1 MRNLTLTLFLSFF
14 LLLSYSSFAQV
25 PTSMDYQIMATN
37 PNTGQVL
44 ANKEMKVKVELRLG
58 SEEGNAVWS
67 KEETLKS
74 SKSGVCTISLDFKDV
89 DWSHGNYFI
98 KAFIDDK
105 PVGASQIKSV
115 PFALYA
121 DGVSGVITKKQLIG
135 TWKWKGHLYGGNCLH
150 EFIYRF
156 NEDGSCSYIRSS
168 TYYSDAN
175 PFTETFEF
183 SGTWSLNNLGY
194 ITFTILSS
202 SSLSGPSDYA
212 PGFKFVNY
220 SVYDKETNSLYL
232 GAGELN
238 TDGFFLVK
246 QE

>member
-1 MRNLTLTLFLSFF
+1 
-14 LLLSYSSFAQV
+14 
-25 PTSMDYQIMATN
+25 MDYQIMATN

-74 SKSGVCTISLDFKDV
+74 SKSGVCTIYLDFKDV
-89 DWSHGNYFI
+89 DWSQGNYFI

-135 TWKWKGHLYGGNCLH
+135 TWKWKGITSDDPNVDCIGEHT
-150 EFIYRF
+150 IIF
-156 NEDGSCSYIRSS
+156 NEDGSFSYVSMYNIEEPS
-168 TYYSDAN
+168 YAYKIN
-175 PFTETFEF
+175 
-183 SGTWSLNNLGY
+183 GTWSLNNLGY
-194 ITFTILSS
+194 ITFNI
-202 SSLSGPSDYA
+202 SGGEA
-212 PGFKFVNY
+212 LRPGTKLVSF

-232 GAGELN
+232 GGELN

>member
-1 MRNLTLTLFLSFF
+1 MRILTLNLFLSFF
-14 LLLSYSSFAQV
+14 LFLSYSSFAQV

-89 DWSHGNYFI
+89 DWSQGNYFI

-135 TWKWKGHLYGGNCLH
+135 TWKWKGNVSDNLND
-150 EFIYRF
+150 EFIDEYTVIF
-156 NEDGSCSYIRSS
+156 NEDGSFSWVY
-168 TYYSDAN
+168 DE
-175 PFTETFEF
+175 FTGLDEKYF
-183 SGTWSLNNLGY
+183 GTWSLNNLGY
-194 ITFTILSS
+194 ITFNVSS
-202 SSLSGPSDYA
+202 GTYTR
-212 PGFKFVNY
+212 PGNRYVSY
-220 SVYDKETNSLYL
+220 SVYDNETKSLFLNSGIGYSL
-232 GAGELN
+232 GR
-238 TDGFFLVK
+238 TTGFFLVK

>member
-1 MRNLTLTLFLSFF
+1 MKLSFLFLSFF

-89 DWSHGNYFI
+89 DWSQGNYFI

-135 TWKWKGHLYGGNCLH
+135 TWKWKGSFNGVSGIH
-150 EFIYRF
+150 EYIYRF
-156 NEDGSCSYIRSS
+156 NEDGSYSYVFNESYMDTSMTIE
-168 TYYSDAN
+168 N
-175 PFTETFEF
+175 I
-183 SGTWSLNNLGY
+183 GTWSLNNLGY

-202 SSLSGPSDYA
+202 SFPDDT
-212 PGFKFVNY
+212 PGTKFVSY

-232 GAGELN
+232 GGKQN

>member
-1 MRNLTLTLFLSFF
+1 MRNLTLNLFLSFF
-14 LLLSYSSFAQV
+14 LFLSYSSFAQV

-89 DWSHGNYFI
+89 DWSQGNYFI

-135 TWKWKGHLYGGNCLH
+135 TWKWKGNLSDDPYDNSI
-150 EFIYRF
+150 EDYTAIF
-156 NEDGSCSYIRSS
+156 NEDGSFSWVYIVNHNEHSYVERE
-168 TYYSDAN
+168 YY
-175 PFTETFEF
+175 
-183 SGTWSLNNLGY
+183 GTWTINNLGY
-194 ITFTILSS
+194 ITFNVSS
-202 SSLSGPSDYA
+202 GTYTR
-212 PGFKFVNY
+212 PGSKYVGC
-220 SVYDKETNSLYL
+220 SVYDNETKSLYL
-232 GAGELN
+232 GTTNGYSRFN

>member
-1 MRNLTLTLFLSFF
+1 MRILTLNLFLSFF
-14 LLLSYSSFAQV
+14 LFLSYSSFAQV

-58 SEEGNAVWS
+58 SEEGDAVWS

-89 DWSHGNYFI
+89 DWSQGNYFI

-105 PVGASQIKSV
+105 PVGVSQIKSV

-135 TWKWKGHLYGGNCLH
+135 TWKWKGNVSDNPND
-150 EFIYRF
+150 EFIDEYTVIF
-156 NEDGSCSYIRSS
+156 NEDGSFSWVY
-168 TYYSDAN
+168 DE
-175 PFTETFEF
+175 FTGLDEKYF
-183 SGTWSLNNLGY
+183 GTWSLNNLGY
-194 ITFTILSS
+194 ITFNVSS
-202 SSLSGPSDYA
+202 GTYTR
-212 PGFKFVNY
+212 PGNRYVSY
-220 SVYDKETNSLYL
+220 SVYDNETKSLFLNSGIGYSL
-232 GAGELN
+232 GR
-238 TDGFFLVK
+238 TTGFFLVK

>member
-1 MRNLTLTLFLSFF
+1 MRNLTLNLFLSFF
-14 LLLSYSSFAQV
+14 LFLSYSSFAQV

-89 DWSHGNYFI
+89 DWSQGNYFI

-135 TWKWKGHLYGGNCLH
+135 TWKWKGNLYGNSAID
-150 EFIYRF
+150 EIIYRF
-156 NEDGSCSYIRSS
+156 NEDGSYSYIFNESYEDTSS
-168 TYYSDAN
+168 ITREN
-175 PFTETFEF
+175 I
-183 SGTWSLNNLGY
+183 GTWSLNNLGY

-202 SSLSGPSDYA
+202 SHEYFRGA
-212 PGFKFVNY
+212 KFV
-220 SVYDKETNSLYL
+220 SYL
-232 GAGELN
+232 
-238 TDGFFLVK
+238 FMIKKPIPFI
-246 QE
+246 

>member
-1 MRNLTLTLFLSFF
+1 
-14 LLLSYSSFAQV
+14 
-25 PTSMDYQIMATN
+25 MDYQIMATN

-89 DWSHGNYFI
+89 DWSQGNYFI

-135 TWKWKGHLYGGNCLH
+135 TWKWKGITNDNPEVDWADEYTV
-150 EFIYRF
+150 IF
-156 NEDGSCSYIRSS
+156 NEDGSFSWVYAES
-168 TYYSDAN
+168 TGLNEKY
-175 PFTETFEF
+175 F
-183 SGTWSLNNLGY
+183 GTWSLNNLGY
-194 ITFTILSS
+194 ITFNVSS
-202 SSLSGPSDYA
+202 GTYIR
-212 PGFKFVNY
+212 PGNRYVSY
-220 SVYDKETNSLYL
+220 SVYDNETKSLFLNSGIGYSL
-232 GAGELN
+232 GR
-238 TDGFFLVK
+238 TSGFFLVK

>member
-58 SEEGNAVWS
+58 SEEGDAVWS

-89 DWSHGNYFI
+89 DWSQGNYFI

-135 TWKWKGHLYGGNCLH
+135 TWKWKGNLSDDPDDDSIDVYTA
-150 EFIYRF
+150 IF
-156 NEDGSCSYIRSS
+156 NEDGSF
-168 TYYSDAN
+168 YYSQIYGIYN
-175 PFTETFEF
+175 EEYY
-183 SGTWSLNNLGY
+183 GTWTVNNLGY
-194 ITFTILSS
+194 ITFNVSS
-202 SSLSGPSDYA
+202 GTHTR
-212 PGFKFVNY
+212 PGNKYVSY
-220 SVYDKETNSLYL
+220 SVYDNETKSLYL
-232 GAGELN
+232 GGNNGYERFN
-238 TDGFFLVK
+238 TSGYFLVK

>member
-37 PNTGQVL
+37 PNTGMVL

-89 DWSHGNYFI
+89 DWSQGNYFI

-135 TWKWKGHLYGGNCLH
+135 TWKWKGNISDNPNDDGIAECTA
-150 EFIYRF
+150 IF
-156 NEDGSCSYIRSS
+156 NEDGSFSWFYVDS
-168 TYYSDAN
+168 TELIEK
-175 PFTETFEF
+175 FF
-183 SGTWSLNNLGY
+183 GTWSLNNLGY
-194 ITFTILSS
+194 ITFNVSS
-202 SSLSGPSDYA
+202 GTYIR
-212 PGFKFVNY
+212 PGNRYVSY
-220 SVYDKETNSLYL
+220 SVYDNETKSLFL
-232 GAGELN
+232 DGGAGYSLGH
-238 TDGFFLVK
+238 TTGFFLVK
-246 QE
+246 QEQ

>member
-1 MRNLTLTLFLSFF
+1 MRNLTLNLFLSFF
-14 LLLSYSSFAQV
+14 LFLSYSSFAQV

-89 DWSHGNYFI
+89 DWSQGNYFI

-135 TWKWKGHLYGGNCLH
+135 TWKWKGNVSDNPDND
-150 EFIYRF
+150 FIDEYTVIF
-156 NEDGSCSYIRSS
+156 NEDGSFSWVY
-168 TYYSDAN
+168 DN
-175 PFTETFEF
+175 FTELDEKYF
-183 SGTWSLNNLGY
+183 GTWSLNNLGY
-194 ITFTILSS
+194 ITFNVSS
-202 SSLSGPSDYA
+202 GTYTR
-212 PGFKFVNY
+212 PGNRYVSY
-220 SVYDKETNSLYL
+220 SVYDNETKSLFLNSGTSYSL
-232 GAGELN
+232 GC
-238 TDGFFLVK
+238 TTGFFLVK

>member
-1 MRNLTLTLFLSFF
+1 MKLSFLFLSFF

-37 PNTGQVL
+37 PITGQVL

-89 DWSHGNYFI
+89 DWSQGNYFI

-135 TWKWKGHLYGGNCLH
+135 TWKWKGFLYDNPADDSMD
-150 EFIYRF
+150 EYTAIF
-156 NEDGSCSYIRSS
+156 NEDGSF
-168 TYYSDAN
+168 YYSQIYGLYN
-175 PFTETFEF
+175 EEYY
-183 SGTWSLNNLGY
+183 GTWTVNNLGY
-194 ITFTILSS
+194 ITFNVSS
-202 SSLSGPSDYA
+202 GTDTR
-212 PGFKFVNY
+212 PGNKYVSY
-220 SVYDKETNSLYL
+220 SVYDNETKSLYL
-232 GAGELN
+232 GGNNGYNRFN
-238 TDGFFLVK
+238 TSGFFLVK

>member
-1 MRNLTLTLFLSFF
+1 MRNLTLNLFLSFF
-14 LLLSYSSFAQV
+14 LFLSYSSFAQV

-89 DWSHGNYFI
+89 DWSQGNYFI

-135 TWKWKGHLYGGNCLH
+135 TWKWKGNLYGNSAID
-150 EFIYRF
+150 EIIYRF
-156 NEDGSCSYIRSS
+156 NEDGSYSYIFNESYEDTSS
-168 TYYSDAN
+168 ITREN
-175 PFTETFEF
+175 I
-183 SGTWSLNNLGY
+183 GTWSLNNLGY

-202 SSLSGPSDYA
+202 SHEYFRGA
-212 PGFKFVNY
+212 KFVSY

-232 GAGELN
+232 GGELN

>member
-1 MRNLTLTLFLSFF
+1 MKLSFLFLSFF
-14 LLLSYSSFAQV
+14 LFLSYSSFAQV

-89 DWSHGNYFI
+89 DWSQGNYFI

-135 TWKWKGHLYGGNCLH
+135 TWKWKGNPYGNSTID
-150 EFIYRF
+150 EIIYRF
-156 NEDGSCSYIRSS
+156 NEDGSYSYIFNESYEDTSYMTR
-168 TYYSDAN
+168 
-175 PFTETFEF
+175 EQI
-183 SGTWSLNNLGY
+183 GTWSLNNLGY

-202 SSLSGPSDYA
+202 SHDYFR
-212 PGFKFVNY
+212 GDKFVSY

-232 GAGELN
+232 GGELN

>member
-1 MRNLTLTLFLSFF
+1 MKLSFLFLSFF
-14 LLLSYSSFAQV
+14 LFLSYSSFAQV

-37 PNTGQVL
+37 SNTGQVL

-89 DWSHGNYFI
+89 DWSQGNYFI

-135 TWKWKGHLYGGNCLH
+135 TWKWKGITSDNPEVDWADEYTV
-150 EFIYRF
+150 IF
-156 NEDGSCSYIRSS
+156 NEDGSFSWVYAES
-168 TYYSDAN
+168 TGLNEKY
-175 PFTETFEF
+175 F
-183 SGTWSLNNLGY
+183 GTWSLNNLGY
-194 ITFTILSS
+194 ITFNVSS
-202 SSLSGPSDYA
+202 GKYIR
-212 PGFKFVNY
+212 PGNRYVSY
-220 SVYDKETNSLYL
+220 SVYDNETKSLFLDGGGSYSL
-232 GAGELN
+232 GH
-238 TDGFFLVK
+238 TTGFFLVK
-246 QE
+246 QEQ

>member
-58 SEEGNAVWS
+58 SEEGNAAWS

-89 DWSHGNYFI
+89 DWSQGNYFI

-105 PVGASQIKSV
+105 PVGVSQIKSV

-135 TWKWKGHLYGGNCLH
+135 TWKWTGKDQSTTTDCIGEHT
-150 EFIYRF
+150 IIF
-156 NEDGSCSYIRSS
+156 NEDGSFSYVSMYNIEEPS
-168 TYYSDAN
+168 YAYKIN
-175 PFTETFEF
+175 
-183 SGTWSLNNLGY
+183 GTWSLNNLGY
-194 ITFTILSS
+194 ITFNI
-202 SSLSGPSDYA
+202 SGGENLR
-212 PGFKFVNY
+212 PGTKLVSF
-220 SVYDKETNSLYL
+220 SVYDNETNSLYL
-232 GAGELN
+232 GGDIDL
-238 TDGFFLVK
+238 DGFFLVK

>member
-1 MRNLTLTLFLSFF
+1 MRNLTLNLFLSFF
-14 LLLSYSSFAQV
+14 LFLSYSSFAQV

-89 DWSHGNYFI
+89 DWSQGNYFI

-135 TWKWKGHLYGGNCLH
+135 TWKWTGEDKDPIVGCIGEHT
-150 EFIYRF
+150 IIF
-156 NEDGSCSYIRSS
+156 NEDGSFSFVSMSNIEEPSYAYKI
-168 TYYSDAN
+168 N
-175 PFTETFEF
+175 
-183 SGTWSLNNLGY
+183 GTWSLNNLGY
-194 ITFTILSS
+194 ITFNI
-202 SSLSGPSDYA
+202 SGGEA
-212 PGFKFVNY
+212 LRPGTKLVSF

-232 GAGELN
+232 GGELN

>member
-37 PNTGQVL
+37 PKTGQVL

-58 SEEGNAVWS
+58 SEEGDAVWS

-89 DWSHGNYFI
+89 DWSQGNYFI

-135 TWKWKGHLYGGNCLH
+135 TWKWRGSLYGSSTIQ
-150 EFIYRF
+150 EIIYRF
-156 NEDGSCSYIRSS
+156 NEDGSYSS
-168 TYYSDAN
+168 VHS
-175 PFTETFEF
+175 ETAYVGDNEVH
-183 SGTWSLNNLGY
+183 SNYEVYGTWSLNNLGY
-194 ITFTILSS
+194 ITFTILGSS
-202 SSLSGPSDYA
+202 DDLDHRTKSVS
-212 PGFKFVNY
+212 Y
-220 SVYDKETNSLYL
+220 SIYDKETNSLYL
-232 GAGELN
+232 GGDTN

>member
-1 MRNLTLTLFLSFF
+1 MRILTLNLFLSFF
-14 LLLSYSSFAQV
+14 LFLSYSSFAQV

-89 DWSHGNYFI
+89 DWSQGNYFI

-135 TWKWKGHLYGGNCLH
+135 TWKWKGNVSDNPND
-150 EFIYRF
+150 EFIDEYTVIF
-156 NEDGSCSYIRSS
+156 NEDGSFSWVY
-168 TYYSDAN
+168 DE
-175 PFTETFEF
+175 FTGLDEKYF
-183 SGTWSLNNLGY
+183 GTWSLNNLGY
-194 ITFTILSS
+194 ITFNVSS
-202 SSLSGPSDYA
+202 GTYTR
-212 PGFKFVNY
+212 PGNRYVSY
-220 SVYDKETNSLYL
+220 SVYDNETKSLFLNSGNGYSL
-232 GAGELN
+232 GR
-238 TDGFFLVK
+238 TTGFFLVK

>member
-1 MRNLTLTLFLSFF
+1 MKLSFLFLSFF

-58 SEEGNAVWS
+58 SEEGDAVWS

-74 SKSGVCTISLDFKDV
+74 SKSGVCTISLDLKDV
-89 DWSHGNYFI
+89 DWSQGNYFI

-135 TWKWKGHLYGGNCLH
+135 TWKWKGFLYDNPDDDSMD
-150 EFIYRF
+150 EYTAIF
-156 NEDGSCSYIRSS
+156 NEDGSF
-168 TYYSDAN
+168 YYSQIYGLYN
-175 PFTETFEF
+175 EEYY
-183 SGTWSLNNLGY
+183 GTWTVNNLGY
-194 ITFTILSS
+194 ITFNVSS
-202 SSLSGPSDYA
+202 GTNTR
-212 PGFKFVNY
+212 PGNKYVSY
-220 SVYDKETNSLYL
+220 SVYDNETKSLYL
-232 GAGELN
+232 GGNNGYERFN
-238 TDGFFLVK
+238 TSGFFLVK

>member
-14 LLLSYSSFAQV
+14 LLLSYRSFAQV

-58 SEEGNAVWS
+58 SEEGDAVWS

-89 DWSHGNYFI
+89 DWSQGNYFI

-135 TWKWKGHLYGGNCLH
+135 TWKWKGVVNGRSGIIDLS
-150 EFIYRF
+150 YRF
-156 NEDGSCSYIRSS
+156 NEDGS
-168 TYYSDAN
+168 YSFVYSETDKHGDEV
-175 PFTETFEF
+175 FTNNIDNY
-183 SGTWSLNNLGY
+183 GTWSLNNLGY
-194 ITFTILSS
+194 ITFTILSGTNVS
-202 SSLSGPSDYA
+202 VQGM
-212 PGFKFVNY
+212 KFVAY
-220 SVYDKETNSLYL
+220 SVYDNETNSIYIGPGDL
-232 GAGELN
+232 
-238 TDGFFLVK
+238 DVFLVK

>member
-1 MRNLTLTLFLSFF
+1 MRILTLNLFLSFF
-14 LLLSYSSFAQV
+14 LFLSYSSFAQV

-89 DWSHGNYFI
+89 DWSQGNYFI

-135 TWKWKGHLYGGNCLH
+135 TWKWKGNVSDNPND
-150 EFIYRF
+150 EFIDEYTVIF
-156 NEDGSCSYIRSS
+156 NEDGSFSWVY
-168 TYYSDAN
+168 DE
-175 PFTETFEF
+175 FTGLDEKYF
-183 SGTWSLNNLGY
+183 GTWSLNNLGY
-194 ITFTILSS
+194 ITFNVSS
-202 SSLSGPSDYA
+202 GTYTR
-212 PGFKFVNY
+212 PGNRYVSY
-220 SVYDKETNSLYL
+220 SVYDNETKSLFLNSGIGYSL
-232 GAGELN
+232 GR
-238 TDGFFLVK
+238 TIGFFLVK

>member
-1 MRNLTLTLFLSFF
+1 MRNLTLNLFLSFF
-14 LLLSYSSFAQV
+14 LFLSHSSFAQV

-89 DWSHGNYFI
+89 DWSQGNYFI

-135 TWKWKGHLYGGNCLH
+135 TWKWKGNLSDNPEVDRIDDYTA
-150 EFIYRF
+150 IF
-156 NEDGSCSYIRSS
+156 NEDGSFSWVYIVNHDEHSYVEGE
-168 TYYSDAN
+168 YY
-175 PFTETFEF
+175 
-183 SGTWSLNNLGY
+183 GTWTINNLGY
-194 ITFTILSS
+194 ITFNVSS
-202 SSLSGPSDYA
+202 GTYIR
-212 PGFKFVNY
+212 PGNRYVSY
-220 SVYDKETNSLYL
+220 SVYDNETKSLFLENGIGYYL
-232 GAGELN
+232 GR
-238 TDGFFLVK
+238 TTGFFLVK

>member
-14 LLLSYSSFAQV
+14 LLLSYSSYAQV

-58 SEEGNAVWS
+58 SEEGDAVWS

-89 DWSHGNYFI
+89 DWSQGNYFI

-105 PVGASQIKSV
+105 PVGVSQIKSV

-135 TWKWKGHLYGGNCLH
+135 TWKWKGYRCGDSGIH
-150 EFIYRF
+150 EYIYRF
-156 NEDGSCSYIRSS
+156 NEDGSCSYNRSS
-168 TYYSDAN
+168 IYYVDDNKYTDTS
-175 PFTETFEF
+175 EF

-202 SSLSGPSDYA
+202 SYDYT
-212 PGFKFVNY
+212 PGDKFVSY

-232 GAGELN
+232 GGEKH

>member
-1 MRNLTLTLFLSFF
+1 MRNLTLNLFLSFF

-58 SEEGNAVWS
+58 SEEGNAVWC

-89 DWSHGNYFI
+89 DWSQGNYFI

-135 TWKWKGHLYGGNCLH
+135 TWKWRGFLYDNPDDDSMD
-150 EFIYRF
+150 EYTAIF
-156 NEDGSCSYIRSS
+156 NEDGSF
-168 TYYSDAN
+168 YYSQIYGLYN
-175 PFTETFEF
+175 EEYY
-183 SGTWSLNNLGY
+183 GTWTVNNLGY
-194 ITFTILSS
+194 ITFNVSS
-202 SSLSGPSDYA
+202 GTDTR
-212 PGFKFVNY
+212 PGNKYVSY
-220 SVYDKETNSLYL
+220 SVYDNETKSLYL
-232 GAGELN
+232 GGNNGYNRFN
-238 TDGFFLVK
+238 TSGFFLVK

>member
-1 MRNLTLTLFLSFF
+1 MRNLTLNLFLSFF
-14 LLLSYSSFAQV
+14 LFLSYSSFAQV

-37 PNTGQVL
+37 PNTGMVL

-89 DWSHGNYFI
+89 DWSQGNYFI

-135 TWKWKGHLYGGNCLH
+135 TWKWKGNLSDNPNDDSMDEYTA
-150 EFIYRF
+150 IF
-156 NEDGSCSYIRSS
+156 NEDGSF
-168 TYYSDAN
+168 YYSQIYGLYN
-175 PFTETFEF
+175 EEYY
-183 SGTWSLNNLGY
+183 GTWTVNNLGY
-194 ITFTILSS
+194 ITFNVSS
-202 SSLSGPSDYA
+202 GTNTR
-212 PGFKFVNY
+212 PGNKYVSY
-220 SVYDKETNSLYL
+220 SVYDNETKSLYL
-232 GAGELN
+232 GGNNGYERFN
-238 TDGFFLVK
+238 TSGYFLVK

>member
-1 MRNLTLTLFLSFF
+1 MRNLTLNLFLSFF
-14 LLLSYSSFAQV
+14 LFLSYSSFAQV

-89 DWSHGNYFI
+89 DWSQGNYFI

-135 TWKWKGHLYGGNCLH
+135 TWKWKGNVSDNPDVDCIDEYTV
-150 EFIYRF
+150 IF
-156 NEDGSCSYIRSS
+156 NEDGSFSWVY
-168 TYYSDAN
+168 DN
-175 PFTETFEF
+175 FTELDEKYF
-183 SGTWSLNNLGY
+183 GTWSLNNLGY
-194 ITFTILSS
+194 ITFNVSS
-202 SSLSGPSDYA
+202 GTYTR
-212 PGFKFVNY
+212 PGNRYVSY
-220 SVYDKETNSLYL
+220 SVYDNETKSLFLNSGTSYSL
-232 GAGELN
+232 GC
-238 TDGFFLVK
+238 TTGFFLVK

>member
-14 LLLSYSSFAQV
+14 LLLSYSSYAQV

-58 SEEGNAVWS
+58 SEEGDAVWS

-89 DWSHGNYFI
+89 DWSQGNYFI

-135 TWKWKGHLYGGNCLH
+135 TWKWKGSLNGVSGIH
-150 EFIYRF
+150 EYIYRF
-156 NEDGSCSYIRSS
+156 NEDGSYSYIFNESYMDTS
-168 TYYSDAN
+168 MTIEN
-175 PFTETFEF
+175 I
-183 SGTWSLNNLGY
+183 GTWSLNNLGY

-202 SSLSGPSDYA
+202 SFSDDT
-212 PGFKFVNY
+212 PGTKFVSY
-220 SVYDKETNSLYL
+220 SIYDKETNSLYL
-232 GAGELN
+232 GGDKN
-238 TDGFFLVK
+238 TSGFFLVK

>member
-89 DWSHGNYFI
+89 DWSQGNYFI

-135 TWKWKGHLYGGNCLH
+135 TWKWKGSLYENPNDDSMD
-150 EFIYRF
+150 EYTAIF
-156 NEDGSCSYIRSS
+156 NEDGSF
-168 TYYSDAN
+168 YYHQIHGLYN
-175 PFTETFEF
+175 EEYY
-183 SGTWSLNNLGY
+183 GTWTVNNLGY
-194 ITFTILSS
+194 ITFNVSS
-202 SSLSGPSDYA
+202 GTDTR
-212 PGFKFVNY
+212 PGNKYVSY
-220 SVYDKETNSLYL
+220 SVYDNETKSLYL
-232 GAGELN
+232 GSYNGYDRFN
-238 TDGFFLVK
+238 TSGFFLVK

>member
-1 MRNLTLTLFLSFF
+1 MKLSFLFLSFF
-14 LLLSYSSFAQV
+14 LFLSYSSFAQV

-89 DWSHGNYFI
+89 DWSQGNYFI

-135 TWKWKGHLYGGNCLH
+135 TWKWKGITSDNPNVDCIDEYTV
-150 EFIYRF
+150 IF
-156 NEDGSCSYIRSS
+156 NEDGSFSWDY
-168 TYYSDAN
+168 AE
-175 PFTETFEF
+175 FTGLNEKYF
-183 SGTWSLNNLGY
+183 GTWSLNNLGY
-194 ITFTILSS
+194 ITFNVSS
-202 SSLSGPSDYA
+202 GTYA
-212 PGFKFVNY
+212 RPGNRYVSY
-220 SVYDKETNSLYL
+220 SVYDNETKSLFLNGYSGRSL
-232 GAGELN
+232 GC
-238 TDGFFLVK
+238 TTGFFLVK

>member
-1 MRNLTLTLFLSFF
+1 MKLSFLFLSFF
-14 LLLSYSSFAQV
+14 LFLSYSSFAQV

-89 DWSHGNYFI
+89 DWSQGNYFI

-135 TWKWKGHLYGGNCLH
+135 TWKWKGITSDNPNVDCIDEYTV
-150 EFIYRF
+150 IF
-156 NEDGSCSYIRSS
+156 NEDGSFSWVYAES
-168 TYYSDAN
+168 TGLNEKY
-175 PFTETFEF
+175 F
-183 SGTWSLNNLGY
+183 GTWSLNNLGY
-194 ITFTILSS
+194 ITFNVSS
-202 SSLSGPSDYA
+202 GKYIR
-212 PGFKFVNY
+212 PGNRYVSY
-220 SVYDKETNSLYL
+220 SVYDNETKSLFLDGSAGYSL
-232 GAGELN
+232 GH
-238 TDGFFLVK
+238 TTGFFLVK
-246 QE
+246 QEQ

>member
-89 DWSHGNYFI
+89 DWSQGNYFI

-135 TWKWKGHLYGGNCLH
+135 TWKWTGNLSDDP
-150 EFIYRF
+150 EDDRIDDYTAIF
-156 NEDGSCSYIRSS
+156 NEDGSFSWVYKYYNDEYSS
-168 TYYSDAN
+168 VHG
-175 PFTETFEF
+175 EF
-183 SGTWSLNNLGY
+183 YGTWTINNLGY
-194 ITFTILSS
+194 ITFNVSS
-202 SSLSGPSDYA
+202 GTYTR
-212 PGFKFVNY
+212 PGSKYVCY
-220 SVYDKETNSLYL
+220 SVYDNETKSLYL
-232 GAGELN
+232 GTTNGYKRFN
-238 TDGFFLVK
+238 IDGFFLVK

>member
-1 MRNLTLTLFLSFF
+1 MKLSFLFLSFF

-89 DWSHGNYFI
+89 DWSQGNYFI

-135 TWKWKGHLYGGNCLH
+135 TWKWKGNKSYSPDSDVIIND
-150 EFIYRF
+150 FTAIF
-156 NEDGSCSYIRSS
+156 NEDGSFSWVEIFNDGEYSRVAYE
-168 TYYSDAN
+168 YY
-175 PFTETFEF
+175 
-183 SGTWSLNNLGY
+183 GTWTLNNLGY
-194 ITFTILSS
+194 ITFNISS
-202 SSLSGPSDYA
+202 GTYIK
-212 PGFKFVNY
+212 PGNRYVSY
-220 SVYDKETNSLYL
+220 SVYDNDTNSLYL
-232 GAGELN
+232 GDN
-238 TDGFFLVK
+238 PYISTTGFFLVK

>member
-1 MRNLTLTLFLSFF
+1 MRNLTLNLFLSFF
-14 LLLSYSSFAQV
+14 LFLSYSSFAQV

-89 DWSHGNYFI
+89 DWSQGNYFI

-135 TWKWKGHLYGGNCLH
+135 TWKWKGITSDNPNVDYID
-150 EFIYRF
+150 EYTVIF
-156 NEDGSCSYIRSS
+156 NEDGSFSWDYAES
-168 TYYSDAN
+168 TGLNNEKY
-175 PFTETFEF
+175 F
-183 SGTWSLNNLGY
+183 GTWTINNLGY
-194 ITFTILSS
+194 ITFNVSS
-202 SSLSGPSDYA
+202 GTYTR
-212 PGFKFVNY
+212 PGNRYVSY
-220 SVYDKETNSLYL
+220 SVYDNETKSLFLNGDNGRSL
-232 GAGELN
+232 GC
-238 TDGFFLVK
+238 TTGFFLVK

>member
-25 PTSMDYQIMATN
+25 PKSMDYQIMATN

-89 DWSHGNYFI
+89 DWSQGNYFI

-135 TWKWKGHLYGGNCLH
+135 TWKWKGITNDNPEVDWADEYTV
-150 EFIYRF
+150 IF
-156 NEDGSCSYIRSS
+156 NEDGSFSWVYAES
-168 TYYSDAN
+168 TGLNEKY
-175 PFTETFEF
+175 F
-183 SGTWSLNNLGY
+183 GTWSLNNLGY
-194 ITFTILSS
+194 ITFNVSS
-202 SSLSGPSDYA
+202 GTYIR
-212 PGFKFVNY
+212 PGNRYVSY
-220 SVYDKETNSLYL
+220 SVYDNETKSLFLNSGIGYSL
-232 GAGELN
+232 GR
-238 TDGFFLVK
+238 TSGFFLVK

>member
-37 PNTGQVL
+37 PNTGMVL

-89 DWSHGNYFI
+89 DWSQGNYFI

-135 TWKWKGHLYGGNCLH
+135 TWKWKGNLSDNPNDDSMDEYTA
-150 EFIYRF
+150 IF
-156 NEDGSCSYIRSS
+156 NEDGSF
-168 TYYSDAN
+168 YYSQIYGLYN
-175 PFTETFEF
+175 EEYY
-183 SGTWSLNNLGY
+183 GTWTVNNLGY
-194 ITFTILSS
+194 ITFNVSS
-202 SSLSGPSDYA
+202 GTNTR
-212 PGFKFVNY
+212 PGNKYVSY
-220 SVYDKETNSLYL
+220 SVYDNETKSLYL
-232 GAGELN
+232 GGNNGYERFN
-238 TDGFFLVK
+238 TSGYFLVK

>member
-1 MRNLTLTLFLSFF
+1 MRILTLNLFLSFF
-14 LLLSYSSFAQV
+14 LFLSYSSFAQV

-89 DWSHGNYFI
+89 DWSQGNYFI

-135 TWKWKGHLYGGNCLH
+135 TWKWKGNVSDNPND
-150 EFIYRF
+150 EFIVEYTVIF
-156 NEDGSCSYIRSS
+156 NEDGSFSWVY
-168 TYYSDAN
+168 DE
-175 PFTETFEF
+175 FTGLDEKYF
-183 SGTWSLNNLGY
+183 GTWSLNNLGY
-194 ITFTILSS
+194 ITFNVSS
-202 SSLSGPSDYA
+202 GTYTR
-212 PGFKFVNY
+212 PGNRYVSY
-220 SVYDKETNSLYL
+220 SVYDNETKSLFLNSGIGYSL
-232 GAGELN
+232 GR
-238 TDGFFLVK
+238 TTGFFLVK

>member
-1 MRNLTLTLFLSFF
+1 MKLSFLFLSFF

-58 SEEGNAVWS
+58 SEEGDAVWS

-89 DWSHGNYFI
+89 DWSQGNYFI

-135 TWKWKGHLYGGNCLH
+135 TWKWTGNLSDNPDVDTID
-150 EFIYRF
+150 EYTAIF
-156 NEDGSCSYIRSS
+156 NEDGS
-168 TYYSDAN
+168 
-175 PFTETFEF
+175 F
-183 SGTWSLNNLGY
+183 SWVYADNVWGIIGKWFGTWSLNNLGY
-194 ITFTILSS
+194 ITFNV
-202 SSLSGPSDYA
+202 SGGTSIR
-212 PGFKFVNY
+212 PGNKYVSY
-220 SVYDKETNSLYL
+220 SVYDNETKSLYL
-232 GAGELN
+232 GGYSGYNCFN
-238 TDGFFLVK
+238 TQGYFLVK

>member
-1 MRNLTLTLFLSFF
+1 MRNLTLNLFLSFF
-14 LLLSYSSFAQV
+14 LFLSYSSFAQV

-89 DWSHGNYFI
+89 DWSQGNYFI

-135 TWKWKGHLYGGNCLH
+135 TWKWKGNASDDPTDDCIGEHT
-150 EFIYRF
+150 IIF
-156 NEDGSCSYIRSS
+156 NEDGSFSFVRMYNIEEP
-168 TYYSDAN
+168 SDVYKIN
-175 PFTETFEF
+175 
-183 SGTWSLNNLGY
+183 GTWSLNNLGY
-194 ITFTILSS
+194 ITFNVSS
-202 SSLSGPSDYA
+202 GTYTR
-212 PGFKFVNY
+212 PGNRYVSF

-232 GAGELN
+232 GGELH

>member
-37 PNTGQVL
+37 PKTGQVL

-89 DWSHGNYFI
+89 DWSQGNYFI

-135 TWKWKGHLYGGNCLH
+135 TWKWKGSLNDFSGIH
-150 EFIYRF
+150 EIVYRF
-156 NEDGSCSYIRSS
+156 NEDGSYSYIFNESYMDTS
-168 TYYSDAN
+168 MTIEN
-175 PFTETFEF
+175 I
-183 SGTWSLNNLGY
+183 GTWLLNNLGY

-202 SSLSGPSDYA
+202 SFPDDT
-212 PGFKFVNY
+212 PGTKFVSY

-232 GAGELN
+232 GGDKN
-238 TDGFFLVK
+238 TSGFFLVK

>member
-1 MRNLTLTLFLSFF
+1 MKLSFLFLSFF
-14 LLLSYSSFAQV
+14 LFLSYSSFAQV

-89 DWSHGNYFI
+89 DWSQGNYFI

-135 TWKWKGHLYGGNCLH
+135 TWKWKGNLSDNPEVDCIDDYTA
-150 EFIYRF
+150 IF
-156 NEDGSCSYIRSS
+156 NEDGSFSWVYIVNHDEHSYVESE
-168 TYYSDAN
+168 YY
-175 PFTETFEF
+175 
-183 SGTWSLNNLGY
+183 GTWTINNLGY
-194 ITFTILSS
+194 ITFNVSS
-202 SSLSGPSDYA
+202 GTYIR
-212 PGFKFVNY
+212 PGNRYVSY
-220 SVYDKETNSLYL
+220 SVYDNETKSLFLDSGIGYYL
-232 GAGELN
+232 GRTN
-238 TDGFFLVK
+238 GFFLVK